1 MARRRASGYKPGM
14 NDAAPMRRA
23 RAAQRAERLA
33 LAALLA
39 GACAIAFAPIF
50 VRLSELGPTATAFWR
65 VAFAAPALLFWLAA
79 EHRHLGGSA
88 RRPATAREWWLLGLA
103 GFCFAGDLAFWHW
116 SIKLTSVANST
127 LLANFAP
134 IFVAPAAWFLFGER
148 IRAAFLV
155 GMILAIAGAAL
166 LMGQSLALS
175 VDRIVGDAL
184 GIVTAGFYAAYMLT
198 VSRLRAT
205 FSTATIMAWSA
216 IATAIFLWPVALAS
230 GESLIATTAYGWAI
244 LLGLALLSHS
254 GGQSL
259 IAYAFA
265 HLPASF
271 SSVALLLQ
279 PAVAALLAWILFA
292 EPLGPLQALG
302 GVVILAGIV
311 LARRASQ
318 KQARE
323 QG

>member
-1 MARRRASGYKPGM
+1 MSDATTTQAPGRT
-14 NDAAPMRRA
+14 AL
-23 RAAQRAERLA
+23 RAERIA

-50 VRLSELGPTATAFWR
+50 VRLSELGPSATAFWR
-65 VAFAAPALLFWLAA
+65 VAFAVPALLLWLTA
-79 EHRHLGGSA
+79 EQRRLGPAA
-88 RRPATAREWWLLGLA
+88 RRPAAAGDWWLLGLA

-116 SIKLTSVANST
+116 SITLTSVANST

-134 IFVAPAAWFLFGER
+134 IFVTPAAWLLFGER
-148 IRAAFLV
+148 IRPAFLA
-155 GMILAIAGAAL
+155 GMVLAIVGAGL
-166 LMGQSLALS
+166 LMSQSLTLS
-175 VDRIVGDAL
+175 IDHIVGDAL
-184 GIVTAGFYAAYMLT
+184 GIVTAAFYAAYMLT

-230 GESLIATTAYGWAI
+230 GESLIAGTAYGWAV
-244 LLGLALLSHS
+244 LLGLAMLSHS

-302 GVVILAGIV
+302 GAVILAGIV

-318 KQARE
+318 R
-323 QG
+323 

>member
-1 MARRRASGYKPGM
+1 MAPARGGGYKPAVT
-14 NDAAPMRRA
+14 DVTPAAAVPTGA
-23 RAAQRAERLA
+23 RAERIA

-50 VRLSELGPTATAFWR
+50 VRLSELGPSATAFWR
-65 VAFAAPALLFWLAA
+65 VAFAVPALFLWLGL
-79 EHRHLGGSA
+79 EQHRLGPAA
-88 RRPATAREWWLLGLA
+88 RRPATARDWWLLGLA

-116 SIKLTSVANST
+116 SIRLTSVANST

-134 IFVAPAAWFLFGER
+134 IFVTPAAWLLFGER
-148 IRAAFLV
+148 IRPAFLA
-155 GMILAIAGAAL
+155 GMALAILGAGL
-166 LMGQSLALS
+166 LMSQSLTLS
-175 VDRIVGDAL
+175 ADHILGDAL
-184 GIVTAGFYAAYMLT
+184 GIVTAAFYAAYMLA

-216 IATAIFLWPVALAS
+216 IATAILLWPVALAS
-230 GESLIATTAYGWAI
+230 GESLVATTAYGWAV

-279 PAVAALLAWILFA
+279 PAVAALLAWLLFA

-302 GVVILAGIV
+302 GAVILGGIV

-318 KQARE
+318 K
-323 QG
+323 